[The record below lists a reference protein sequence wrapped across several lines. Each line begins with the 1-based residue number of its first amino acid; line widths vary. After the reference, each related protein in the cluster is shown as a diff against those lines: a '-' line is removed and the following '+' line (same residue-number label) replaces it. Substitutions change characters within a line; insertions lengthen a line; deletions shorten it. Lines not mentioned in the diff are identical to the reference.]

1 MSWGG
6 LGPGP
11 LGVMKREQRVTE
23 ERGERGGMGNSDTM
37 GSGVG
42 THSGAVGQ
50 RGVGSEP
57 DTAILLAA
65 GRKHYLLGEKMK
77 GIMRDESEI
86 EQ

>member
-1 MSWGG
+1 VGQWC
-6 LGPGP
+6 
-11 LGVMKREQRVTE
+11 
-23 ERGERGGMGNSDTM
+23 RGEW
-37 GSGVG
+37 GV
-42 THSGAVGQ
+42 
-50 RGVGSEP
+50 EP